1 MEKQVISNYELEAM
15 IRAFTGTR
23 IGTGYAIRI
32 GEVVEKLRPAGSD
45 AEIIPISFSEAAA
58 LASIVIAQI
67 ENTPKV

>member
-32 GEVVEKLRPAGSD
+32 SDVVEKLRPSGSE
-45 AEIIPISFSEAAA
+45 AESIPISFSEAAA

-67 ENTPKV
+67 KNIPKV